1 MRSMIIALLYG
12 LGSCAMSHPILAADS
27 QWPIFRGNAALTGVS
42 NAKLTLPLK
51 LAWEFQAGDT
61 IRGSAV
67 VGDNRVVVADS
78 AGSIHAI
85 NLANGKPLWT
95 FQTGDVVEASP
106 LLIDQLAIVGA
117 LNGKLYALN
126 VADGSQSWIY
136 DVGDRIIGSANATGA
151 SSDSPAQILF
161 GSYDNK
167 LHALDLKGKPRWTF
181 ETESFINGAP
191 ATDGKLTLFGGC
203 DANLHSLAISNGSE
217 RAAINLGSYIAG
229 SPAIKG
235 DYAYVGH
242 YGGQLICV
250 DLAQNK
256 IKWSYG
262 DKDNGDAFFSSP
274 AVTKHRVLIGCR
286 DRKLHCVNADDGSVV
301 WTFQTGGDVDS
312 SPVVSGNKV
321 IFGSRDGRLYVA
333 NLSDGKELWR
343 YDAGSPITASP
354 AIIKGS
360 VIITTESGLVLAWRM
375 QP

>member
-1 MRSMIIALLYG
+1 MIVTLLY
-12 LGSCAMSHPILAADS
+12 LLSFYAISHTTLAADS

-42 NAKLTLPLK
+42 NTKLTLPLK

-67 VGDNRVVVADS
+67 IGDNRVVVGDS
-78 AGSIHAI
+78 KGSIYAI
-85 NLANGKPLWT
+85 NLANGKSLWT
-95 FQTGDVVEASP
+95 FETGDVVEASP
-106 LLIDQLAIVGA
+106 LLVDQFAIVGA

-136 DVGDRIIGSANATGA
+136 DVGDRIIGSANTTRAT
-151 SSDSPAQILF
+151 SDSPAQIIF

-167 LHALDLKGKPRWTF
+167 LHALDLKGEPRWTF

-191 ATDGKLTLFGGC
+191 ATDDNLTLFGGC
-203 DANLHSLAISNGSE
+203 DAKLHALAISNGSE
-217 RAAINLGSYIAG
+217 RAAFSLGSYIAG

-274 AVTKHRVLIGCR
+274 AVTKDRVLIGCR
-286 DRKLHCVNADDGSVV
+286 DRKLHCVSAADGSAV

-312 SPVVSGNKV
+312 SPVVCGDKV

-333 NLSDGKELWR
+333 NLTDGKELWR

-354 AIIKGS
+354 AIIKGC